1 MRRTALAALALAILC
16 AAGLGLSYLRE
27 DRVFRSPAPPF
38 AASRDPE
45 VIARGRYLVQ
55 GPGHCADCHAAPEAK
70 SLVEA
75 PGWGPEGDAP
85 LSGGY
90 ALRTFLG
97 EMRAANLTSDGAT
110 GLGAVPDS
118 LLARFLRTGI
128 DRNGHAGLPVMRYPD
143 LSEADLLAIISYLR
157 VLPPVSHRVPPSSY
171 NALGAITKAWF
182 LAPFGPERPA
192 PPEPPPAPDSAW
204 GDYLANS
211 VATCAACHTARNMHT
226 GEFTG
231 PRFAGGLVFR
241 KADDA
246 AQALVSPNLTPDPR
260 TGVLAGWTEER
271 FKARFRRGA
280 LRPWSPMPWGPFSRM
295 TDFDLE
301 SLYMYLHSLAP
312 VRKDNPPPR

>member
-1 MRRTALAALALAILC
+1 MRRVAFAVLALALLC
-16 AAGLGLSYLRE
+16 AAGLGLAYLRE
-27 DRVFRSPAPPF
+27 DRSFRAPAPPL
-38 AASRDPE
+38 AASRDPA
-45 VIARGRYLVQ
+45 VIARGRYLVH

-70 SLVEA
+70 PLVDAVGWA
-75 PGWGPEGDAP
+75 PGGDAP

-128 DRNGHAGLPVMRYPD
+128 DRNGHIGLPVMQYPD
-143 LSEADLLAIISYLR
+143 LSEADLLAVISYLR
-157 VLPPVSHRVPPSSY
+157 TLPPVTHRVPPSHY

-182 LAPFGPERPA
+182 LAPFAPERPA
-192 PPEPPPAPDSAW
+192 PAEPPPAPDTAW
-204 GDYLANS
+204 GGYLANS

-241 KADDA
+241 KADDP
-246 AQALVSPNLTPDPR
+246 AQVLVSPNLTPDAR
-260 TGVLAGWTEER
+260 TGILAGWTEER

-280 LRPWSPMPWGPFSRM
+280 SRPWSPMPWGPFSRM

-301 SLYMYLHSLAP
+301 SLFMYLHSLP
-312 VRKDNPPPR
+312 PIGKDNPPPR